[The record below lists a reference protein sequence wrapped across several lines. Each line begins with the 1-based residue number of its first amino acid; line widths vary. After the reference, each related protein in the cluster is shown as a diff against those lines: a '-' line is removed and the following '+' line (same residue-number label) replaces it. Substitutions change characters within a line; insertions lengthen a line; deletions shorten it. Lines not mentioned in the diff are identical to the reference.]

1 MTQKMKS
8 MKTIKTNIFIAAFL
22 TLVALN
28 TNAQSSLTNGLV
40 AYYPFAGNANDA
52 SGNGHN
58 GTIYGATLAPDRF
71 GQPNQAYHFDGS
83 SRIFI
88 ANSDLVSGSA
98 LTLAAWIK
106 PDSLSSNWMNV
117 ISPGTQNSYE
127 LGIATNSAQGF
138 LNFRFGAGIIS
149 VNSAPGALQ
158 TNAWTHLAMVYDGTN
173 ITLFVNGVAVSSAP
187 ASSSLYQD
195 PEAILNIGAY
205 QYYYAGIVYNDD
217 FSGFVGSIDDVRI
230 YNRALSSQE
239 VGELM
244 SPPIVNLVKAVTV
257 NFSYLTVGSNYQLQ
271 VSSDLNSWTNFG
283 TPFTATNST
292 MIYSNYW
299 NVSDWNQLF
308 FRLH

>member
-1 MTQKMKS
+1 
-8 MKTIKTNIFIAAFL
+8 
-22 TLVALN
+22 
-28 TNAQSSLTNGLV
+28 
-40 AYYPFAGNANDA
+40 
-52 SGNGHN
+52 
-58 GTIYGATLAPDRF
+58 
-71 GQPNQAYHFDGS
+71 
-83 SRIFI
+83 
-88 ANSDLVSGSA
+88 
-98 LTLAAWIK
+98 
-106 PDSLSSNWMNV
+106 
-117 ISPGTQNSYE
+117 
-127 LGIATNSAQGF
+127 
-138 LNFRFGAGIIS
+138 
-149 VNSAPGALQ
+149 
-158 TNAWTHLAMVYDGTN
+158 
-173 ITLFVNGVAVSSAP
+173 VSSAP